1 MPEVDTTTRLISD
14 ETVILDNATG
24 KPVCDGPQCR
34 YTPPPPKPQER
45 YSFIRSIGFGGMK
58 SVLLVHDADTDREV
72 AMAMMPDFR
81 ERPEADLQRFVR
93 EAKLTAHLEHP
104 YIVPVHDIGTDRS
117 GSPYFTMKYLK
128 GLPLSTLISRLHQG
142 DPQTLAEYPP
152 SRMLRLFT
160 RICQA
165 VEYAHAQGYC
175 HLDLKPANV
184 NVGEYGDT
192 YILDWGLARAVD
204 SRGVAVSE
212 VCAIRAAGTPGY
224 MAPEQITSELGHP
237 VGVKS
242 DIYALGAL
250 LYTILA
256 LKSPAADFDKDEVL
270 QRTVNG
276 SFPMPSEIAPE
287 GRPVPASLEAVV
299 KRAMAPDP
307 ADRYDSVRALWT
319 EIIAFTSGFATV
331 AEHASPFKRL
341 LLFTWRNALWIAVGL
356 LGAALVL
363 TLTLLWMA

>member
-1 MPEVDTTTRLISD
+1 MPEVDTTTRLSD
-14 ETVILDNATG
+14 ETVILESTSGQPD
-24 KPVCDGPQCR
+24 CDGENCR
-34 YTPPPPKPQER
+34 YNPPPAKPQER
-45 YSFIRSIGFGGMK
+45 YHFIRSIGFGGMK
-58 SVLLVHDADTDREV
+58 SVLLVYDSDTDREV

-128 GLPLSTLISRLHQG
+128 GMPLSTLLHRLYQGDKQTMSEYPLSRL
-142 DPQTLAEYPP
+142 
-152 SRMLRLFT
+152 LRLFT

-204 SRGVAVSE
+204 SKGVAVSE
-212 VCAIRAAGTPGY
+212 ACAIRTGGTPGY
-224 MAPEQITSELGHP
+224 MAPEQITSAP

-250 LYTILA
+250 LYTILS
-256 LKSPAADFDKDEVL
+256 LKSPAADLSKDEVL
-270 QRTVNG
+270 QNTING
-276 SFPMPSEIAPE
+276 TFAMPSEIAPAD
-287 GRPVPASLEAVV
+287 RMVPASLEAVV

-319 EIIAFTSGFATV
+319 EIIAFSSGFATI
-331 AEHASPFKRL
+331 AEHASPMKRL

-356 LGAALVL
+356 LGAALAL
-363 TLTLLWMA
+363 TLILLWMA